1 MPPTGPYAAEIEQHV
16 IDPCL
21 ASAVTEERFDSL
33 SVERL
38 GRQRLVDMVKDMDA
52 DGYLARFAAQL
63 EPSLAGRPLAERMSR
78 YRNASEMCAIE
89 SRARL
94 N

>member
-1 MPPTGPYAAEIEQHV
+1 
-16 IDPCL
+16 
-21 ASAVTEERFDSL
+21 
-33 SVERL
+33 
-38 GRQRLVDMVKDMDA
+38 MVKDMDA

-89 SRARL
+89 LRARL